1 MSLSIIIPAYNEE
14 DQIKN
19 TLKKLVEFKKIIND
33 LDIIIIDDQST
44 DKTYYIV
51 KKFAKR
57 KKFIKIYSNPK
68 KGLGSAIETGIRKS
82 KSKYLSIFMSD
93 MSDSLKDL
101 KKYYK
106 LIQKNNVDAVFGT
119 RFSKKSKI
127 INYPIFKL
135 LLNRLAN
142 NFIKIIFFSNY
153 NDFTNAFKIY
163 KRKTLL
169 KLFPIVSENFN
180 VFLELPLK
188 IIIRRYSY
196 SIVPINWNG
205 RKYGTSKFKIK
216 EIGSMYIF
224 TLLYCF
230 LEKLL
235 LNKSIKKN

>member
-1 MSLSIIIPAYNEE
+1 MSLSIIIPVYNEK

-33 LDIIIIDDQST
+33 LYIIIVDDQST

-119 RFSKKSKI
+119 RFSKKSTVYG
-127 INYPIFKL
+127 YPMLKL
-135 LLNRLAN
+135 FLNRIFN
-142 NFIKIIFFSNY
+142 NFVRIIFFSKY

-163 KRKTLL
+163 NRKSLL
-169 KLFPIVSENFN
+169 QLMPIVSENFN

-188 IIIRRYSY
+188 IIVRKYSY
-196 SIVPINWNG
+196 TITSINW
-205 RKYGTSKFKIK
+205 RKRTRGSSKF
-216 EIGSMYIF
+216 EIRELGSMYLF
-224 TLLYCF
+224 TLLYCLF
-230 LEKLL
+230 EKIL
-235 LNKSIKKN
+235 LNKKK